1 MVLEKHI
8 KRSVQLLSFVI
19 VLILLIPFVVDYF
32 VSAEKGLAK
41 NAFVEE
47 GNISIQ
53 DSKRIWK
60 ELHKQGALDRDGN
73 LNKDTDLDDIIDSIN
88 QQVFSEYEFKR
99 LVNVLNQQHEA
110 VSKKQRQIEILG
122 STITGYDKSKI
133 NWKIAANYIYAG
145 RSQYIFNLEDVYSGL
160 IYDDNGLIVIDNI
173 KADKIRI
180 NSKRKTLYASD
191 NIEARFLNKS
201 NQQKLK
207 ELKGLHAQE
216 SNTDAPIIIKSDSL
230 QFNGSK
236 DTVELSKNVKII
248 QDDVTIYPSQS
259 IFVDNK
265 KNVAMINNG
274 FEMEA
279 SDFSVSGNKM
289 TIYINED
296 RSEMEGNI
304 TIIREENDLD
314 GSLDERESSLRKQQT
329 ILVCDKARYSE
340 NGDKHKLEVMENI
353 VITQADK
360 IIRAKNGVFDEET
373 DFYEMSKDVEIELTS
388 LDWILEE
395 ETADGLKNNEVN
407 STLSQKTT
415 ITTDKLTFVSDMKKL
430 TLLGNVVV
438 TQADKVIKANKLVFD
453 DESLLVYCIG
463 NVSVLKDLKNTINTN
478 YLVIDLEKET
488 FSAKDG
494 VSSTYYLD

>member
-1 MVLEKHI
+1 
-8 KRSVQLLSFVI
+8 
-19 VLILLIPFVVDYF
+19 
-32 VSAEKGLAK
+32 
-41 NAFVEE
+41 
-47 GNISIQ
+47 
-53 DSKRIWK
+53 
-60 ELHKQGALDRDGN
+60 
-73 LNKDTDLDDIIDSIN
+73 
-88 QQVFSEYEFKR
+88 
-99 LVNVLNQQHEA
+99 
-110 VSKKQRQIEILG
+110 
-122 STITGYDKSKI
+122 
-133 NWKIAANYIYAG
+133 
-145 RSQYIFNLEDVYSGL
+145 
-160 IYDDNGLIVIDNI
+160 
-173 KADKIRI
+173 
-180 NSKRKTLYASD
+180 
-191 NIEARFLNKS
+191 
-201 NQQKLK
+201 
-207 ELKGLHAQE
+207 
-216 SNTDAPIIIKSDSL
+216 
-230 QFNGSK
+230 
-236 DTVELSKNVKII
+236 
-248 QDDVTIYPSQS
+248 
-259 IFVDNK
+259 
-265 KNVAMINNG
+265 
-274 FEMEA
+274 
-279 SDFSVSGNKM
+279 
-289 TIYINED
+289 
-296 RSEMEGNI
+296 MEGNI

-453 DESLLVYCIG
+453 DENLLVYCIG